1 MFHRAAH
8 RLTLAAQAMATKL
21 SPLGLRMKEIKADG
35 HCMYRSL
42 EHQLQADDAAPSRPS
57 FLQLRA
63 AAAEYMRAHPDTFS
77 PFIEVGSGVLHMTTR
92 LPWTLHSLR
101 MCVCEWL

>member
-1 MFHRAAH
+1 M
-8 RLTLAAQAMATKL
+8 LAAQAMATKL
-21 SPLGLRMKEIKADG
+21 APLGLRMKEIKADG

-42 EHQLQADDAAPSRPS
+42 EHQLQADAAASSRPS

-77 PFIEVGSGVLHMTTR
+77 PFIEVGSGILHVTPH
-92 LPWTLHSLR
+92 LPWGLR
-101 MCVCEWL
+101 LLRRRL